1 MSRNGEVSHAMTF
14 TGVDIVDGK
23 PTKWKVE
30 NSWGSKIGDQGYFV
44 MSDEWFDK
52 YVYEVIIN
60 QKYISEHAKQ
70 INHQPKIDL
79 PAWDSLR

>member
-1 MSRNGEVSHAMTF
+1 MKGNLFA
-14 TGVDIVDGK
+14 
-23 PTKWKVE
+23 
-30 NSWGSKIGDQGYFV
+30 DQGYFV

-60 QKYISEHAKQ
+60 QKYISERAKQ
-70 INHQPKIDL
+70 INHQAKIDL

>member
-1 MSRNGEVSHAMTF
+1 MANQPSGKLKIHGEV
-14 TGVDIVDGK
+14 
-23 PTKWKVE
+23 
-30 NSWGSKIGDQGYFV
+30 KIGDQGYFV

-70 INHQPKIDL
+70 INYQAKIDL